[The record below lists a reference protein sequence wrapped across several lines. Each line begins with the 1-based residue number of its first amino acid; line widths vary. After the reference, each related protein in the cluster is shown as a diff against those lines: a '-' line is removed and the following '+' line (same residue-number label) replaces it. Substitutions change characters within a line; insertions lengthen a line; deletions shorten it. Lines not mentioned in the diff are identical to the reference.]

1 MIKKLYNFKSLQL
14 NQQMIQK
21 KQLLGKIFDIDE
33 TIKKTN
39 ISLSTASVK
48 PFGAIGDFKVLEIHK
63 NSMRFE
69 LSKLQREKKF
79 LEAEIISFD
88 KVIVELQKEMEQY
101 SYILKQE
108 QKNKIK
114 KDEKNDELVAS
125 EYMQSK
131 WIGKR

>member
-1 MIKKLYNFKSLQL
+1 
-14 NQQMIQK
+14 
-21 KQLLGKIFDIDE
+21 
-33 TIKKTN
+33 
-39 ISLSTASVK
+39 
-48 PFGAIGDFKVLEIHK
+48 
-63 NSMRFE
+63 MRFE